1 MVAQLRAFLVALE
14 EGSLN
19 RAALR
24 LRMSQSALSRQMQV
38 LENEIGGALLERTA
52 AGIRP
57 TDAGYALATSLPRVL
72 AEYDAAI
79 EEARRLARGQRDLIR
94 LGYLGSAAQT
104 FLDPALS
111 ALRRTH
117 PEVKVKLLDLSPGEQ
132 IVALRK
138 GEIDLALIG
147 QEGALLSNELY
158 IRKLTTLPVVAV
170 MPADHPLA
178 SRERISVKEL
188 RGERFISS
196 PEEDLPGRDRCI
208 TQLCRRAGFR
218 PKIRAASGQ
227 CFKPRINH
235 CQRGNYNRWAA
246 SAVISIR
253 NHADHDG
260 ASINPPSKLVSG
272 RNHFFQPRPGEFSRS
287 GCKSDPSSQS
297 PNRFTGNHRNE
308 LFGNCRGISVLAA
321 IRAVSDSGGNC
332 RYLHRAGCTIRKLYP
347 SNYHSLDL
355 AFSRGRGAPGVAAI
369 WNGFLAHRF
378 DWNHSV
384 DRDREEER
392 DYDD

>member
-1 MVAQLRAFLVALE
+1 MLAQLRAFLVALE

-38 LENEIGGALLERTA
+38 LENEIGGALLERTT

-72 AEYDAAI
+72 ADYDAAI
-79 EEARRLARGQRDLIR
+79 DEARRLARGQRDLIR
-94 LGYLGSAAQT
+94 LGYLGSAAQM

-111 ALRRTH
+111 ALRHTH

-147 QEGALLSNELY
+147 QEGALLSSEFY
-158 IRKLTTLPVVAV
+158 IRRLTTVAVVAV

-178 SRERISVKEL
+178 FKKRIALKEL

-196 PEEDLPGRDRCI
+196 PEEDLPGRDRWI

-218 PKIRAASGQ
+218 PKFVQKASSVSNMFTLIGSEGAVTLVPAYLKS
-227 CFKPRINH
+227 FPVAGVAMVPLSETKATWDLLVVW
-235 CQRGNYNRWAA
+235 QRGRTGKSLQALLDALAA
-246 SAVISIR
+246 SAQAFEPQMDV
-253 NHADHDG
+253 
-260 ASINPPSKLVSG
+260 
-272 RNHFFQPRPGEFSRS
+272 
-287 GCKSDPSSQS
+287 
-297 PNRFTGNHRNE
+297 TGHE
-308 LFGNCRGISVLAA
+308 
-321 IRAVSDSGGNC
+321 
-332 RYLHRAGCTIRKLYP
+332 
-347 SNYHSLDL
+347 
-355 AFSRGRGAPGVAAI
+355 
-369 WNGFLAHRF
+369 
-378 DWNHSV
+378 
-384 DRDREEER
+384 
-392 DYDD
+392 